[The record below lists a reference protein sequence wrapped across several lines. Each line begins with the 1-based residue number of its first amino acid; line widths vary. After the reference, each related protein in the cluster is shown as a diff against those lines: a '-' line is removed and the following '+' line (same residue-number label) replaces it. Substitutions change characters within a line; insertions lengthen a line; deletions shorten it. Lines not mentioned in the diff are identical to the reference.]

1 MGAVR
6 LLRTLAPLVLIAGLA
21 TACGGGSSSSASGTP
36 TDGSSVATSGQLEVR
51 PVFARYAPGVQFGPQ
66 IPQDL
71 VDQMSHQPCPMKPVT
86 LQGMVLEC
94 DAGKTVYLMKDPLT
108 TGGVETAVAKQIG
121 HGKLWYIQVTLD
133 PSTEST
139 LAAATKTMT
148 GTEIAYSFQGAVLT
162 SVIVD
167 SSFNSHQLAITGDYD
182 KAQATHLAAQLA
194 KS

>member
-6 LLRTLAPLVLIAGLA
+6 LLRTLAPLALIAGLA

-36 TDGSSVATSGQLEVR
+36 TDGSQVATSGRLEVR

-66 IPQDL
+66 IPKDL
-71 VDQMSHQPCPMKPVT
+71 VDQMSHQPCPMKPVI

-94 DAGKTVYLMKDPLT
+94 DAAKTVYLMKDPLT
-108 TGGVETAVAKQIG
+108 TGGVDTAVAKQIG

-148 GTEIAYSFQGAVLT
+148 GTEIAYSFQSAVLT